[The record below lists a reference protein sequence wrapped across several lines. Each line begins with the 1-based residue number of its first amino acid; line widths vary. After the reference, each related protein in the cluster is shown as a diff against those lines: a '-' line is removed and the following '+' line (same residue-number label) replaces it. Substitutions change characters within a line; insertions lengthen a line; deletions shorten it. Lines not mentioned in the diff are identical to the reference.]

1 MTSLDASVGLLGLLA
16 DPTRLRLLA
25 LLGDEELSVAEL
37 VSITELAQ
45 SRVSSH
51 LGRLREAGLLRVR
64 PEGTSTFYALNDAMP
79 GEGRRLWELVRSRLS
94 DRTLESDRER
104 RNVVVK
110 ARAGEGGWLESV
122 AGEMERHYSP
132 GRTWEALAHGFLGF
146 AVLGDVLDIGS
157 GDGFVAGLVARRAR
171 SVTCLDRGER
181 MIDAAKERLRRF
193 QNTSFTLGDMHD
205 LPFQDGSFDQ
215 VLMFNVLPYSR
226 DPASALSEA
235 ARVLR
240 KAGSLSIL
248 TLAAHSHEAAT
259 APYGHVQS
267 GFEPRSLRRMLTR
280 AGLSVEHCD
289 VAARERRAP
298 HFEAITAYAT
308 KKRVMAG
315 PPSANG
321 GPRAAP
327 AAALSRTAPPRRA
340 RDSLR
345 SAP

>member
-1 MTSLDASVGLLGLLA
+1 MNSLDASVGLLGLLA

-45 SRVSSH
+45 SRVSTH

-79 GEGRRLWELVRSRLS
+79 GEGRTLWELVRSKLS

-104 RNVVVK
+104 RSVVVK
-110 ARAGEGGWLESV
+110 ARGGEGSWLESV

-132 GRTWEALAHGFLGF
+132 GRTWEGLAHGFLGF

-157 GDGFVAGLVARRAR
+157 GDGFVAGLAAPRAR
-171 SVTCLDRGER
+171 TVTCLDRGER
-181 MIDAAKERLRRF
+181 MLGAAEERLRRF
-193 QNTSFTLGDMHD
+193 PNVSFTRGDMHE
-205 LPFQDGSFDQ
+205 LPFPDASFDQ

-235 ARVLR
+235 VRVLR
-240 KAGSLSIL
+240 KAGVLSIL
-248 TLAAHSHEAAT
+248 TLAAHSHDAVT

-280 AGLSVEHCD
+280 AGLSVQHCD
-289 VAARERRAP
+289 VAARERRSP
-298 HFEAITAYAT
+298 HFETIAAYAT
-308 KKRVMAG
+308 KMPIRRRDRE
-315 PPSANG
+315 SRNG
-321 GPRAAP
+321 GASDPPAPRIPSLGAAKRLEP
-327 AAALSRTAPPRRA
+327 SK
-340 RDSLR
+340 S
-345 SAP
+345 